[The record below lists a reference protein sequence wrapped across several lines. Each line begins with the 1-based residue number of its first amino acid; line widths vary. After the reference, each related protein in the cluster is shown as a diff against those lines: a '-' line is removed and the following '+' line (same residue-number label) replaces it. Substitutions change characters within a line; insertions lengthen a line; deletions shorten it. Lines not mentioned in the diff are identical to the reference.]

1 MLLGNYICRM
11 DAKKRFLLNDKQ
23 IDSLTYI
30 VKHMNGRYKMAYLFA
45 IADVL
50 KLALELHGSV
60 ENIEWKK
67 NNKNKNK
74 KKIINNN

>member
-11 DAKKRFLLNDKQ
+11 DAKRRFLLTDKQ
-23 IDSLTYI
+23 IDSLPYI

-50 KLALELHGSV
+50 KLAIELHGSI
-60 ENIEWKK
+60 ENIEWKIS
-67 NNKNKNK
+67 NKKNK
-74 KKIINNN
+74 KI

>member
-11 DAKKRFLLNDKQ
+11 DAKKRFLLTDKQ
-23 IDSLTYI
+23 INSLPYI

-50 KLALELHGSV
+50 KLAIELHGSI
-60 ENIEWKK
+60 ENIQWKIS
-67 NNKNKNK
+67 NKKNK
-74 KKIINNN
+74 KI